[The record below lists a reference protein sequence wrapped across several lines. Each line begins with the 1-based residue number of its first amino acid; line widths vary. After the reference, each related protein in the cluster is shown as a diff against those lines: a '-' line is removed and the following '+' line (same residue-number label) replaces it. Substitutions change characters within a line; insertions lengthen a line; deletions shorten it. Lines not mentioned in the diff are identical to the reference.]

1 MTSTLNSS
9 PSMNCSTDI
18 SNSSFNSTL
27 FSEVDNPFAWNS
39 KEIARLINIIV
50 RPILVVLGTIGNG
63 LSFFIMRRS
72 SLKNLS
78 TCFYMSILALTDTG
92 KFLTVLKR
100 PERVIEV
107 KRPKAAIY
115 FMCCGPAIEVLDQ
128 IPEE

>member
-1 MTSTLNSS
+1 MNY
-9 PSMNCSTDI
+9 SMDI

-27 FSEVDNPFAWNS
+27 FSEVDSPFAWNS
-39 KEIARLINIIV
+39 KEVARLINIIV
-50 RPILVVLGTIGNG
+50 RPILVVFGTMGNG

-92 KFLTVLKR
+92 NFLTVFKR
-100 PERVIEV
+100 PEIVIEV

-115 FMCCGPAIEVLDQ
+115 YMCYGPPTEVLHQ
-128 IPEE
+128 VPEE

>member
-100 PERVIEV
+100 PEIVIEV